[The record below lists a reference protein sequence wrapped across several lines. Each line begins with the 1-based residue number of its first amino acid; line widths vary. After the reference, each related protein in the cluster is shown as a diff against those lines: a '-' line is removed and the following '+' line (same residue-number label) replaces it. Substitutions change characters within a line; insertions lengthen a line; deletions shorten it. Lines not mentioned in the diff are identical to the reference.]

1 MLIYKYFLFYNFP
14 CFCAMPLVRLCK
26 FPQRGMIGGFYSVE
40 ANIGTYTNIGIKMTF
55 LKLSAV
61 VGESGAGRVALWL
74 RCFLQPV
81 QSEPPVYRRPAGPCG
96 NPGRPWCRDSLR
108 VAAETCPG
116 WKRPQQKE
124 LGCVGKRSGK
134 RDKQKK
140 SAAAELC
147 NPPCSPPGQWRVSRF
162 PLRPPSPLS
171 PNSPPLQ
178 GLQK

>member
-26 FPQRGMIGGFYSVE
+26 FPQRGMIGGFSSVE

-55 LKLSAV
+55 LKLWAV

-81 QSEPPVYRRPAGPCG
+81 QSEPPVYRRPAGPCETLVV
-96 NPGRPWCRDSLR
+96 PGAGTRS
-108 VAAETCPG
+108 G
-116 WKRPQQKE
+116 SQQKPVQAGRDPNKKNWAVWE
-124 LGCVGKRSGK
+124 NGVEKETNRKR
-134 RDKQKK
+134 

-162 PLRPPSPLS
+162 PLRPPPLLP